1 MWYDMIHMNYNYKQL
16 LIRSF
21 FCLQEAG
28 VGSSNLNSYSRDVTA
43 LTDGNLFDELSGGM
57 SPLHQGS
64 CPWRQIPVGLH
75 SEHVGLDAP
84 SRARPGGEDQ
94 LWALRGRTPGTA
106 RMDQPGGG
114 DRPLHRIG
122 WICPQ
127 SASYQQYHNSANLIS
142 LLFYCLKKK

>member
-1 MWYDMIHMNYNYKQL
+1 MIHMNYNYKQF
-16 LIRSF
+16 LISSF
-21 FCLQEAG
+21 FFLSPTGRSGIE
-28 VGSSNLNSYSRDVTA
+28 SPLILIPIPETS

-84 SRARPGGEDQ
+84 SGAGPSGEDQ
-94 LWALRGRTPGTA
+94 LWALRGGTPGAA

-114 DRPLHRIG
+114 DRPLYRIG
-122 WICPQ
+122 WIWPQ
-127 SASYQQYHNSANLIS
+127 SASYQPYHNFANLIS
-142 LLFYCLKKK
+142 LLFYC